1 MIIHQARQRAL
12 TGDLPRA
19 GDQGAHL
26 AEEGIVMLTRIRT
39 KALCDGFAGRKRLP
53 FVPALP

>member
-1 MIIHQARQRAL
+1 MVFQQARQRAL
-12 TGDLPRA
+12 TGDLRRA

-39 KALCDGFAGRKRLP
+39 KALCDGFGRKRLP
-53 FVPALP
+53 FVAALP